1 MAISCVALIMD
12 NRDSNGEV
20 TFIVT
25 RSEPVR
31 VHPVEDA
38 GDGEFYFLSNL
49 DQNVAGIMKTVH
61 LFAAATDRSTAD
73 VGRVLRD
80 ALAKVLVHFYPF
92 SGSLTIS
99 PEGKLIVKCDG
110 RGVPFVEAAAEC
122 DMEVVGDI
130 SIPDPEKLGKLVYV
144 DPRAKNILQTPLLTV
159 QVTRFEC
166 GGFVVGL
173 AMNHCMA
180 DGISSVEFLQS
191 WAETARNRRLSR
203 APFLDRTIQRARHP
217 PKIEFPHHEF
227 AELED
232 ESNLTQLFESEPN
245 RYRAFTFGSD
255 ELDRLK
261 LMATVD
267 GSCTCF
273 VALSAFIWR
282 SWTRALNMD
291 PHQNTKL
298 LFAVDVRRRFQPPLP
313 VGFFGNGVVFGCCL
327 CEAGELQDNP
337 VSFAARLIQAAVR
350 NTTDRFIRSAID
362 YFESNRARPS
372 LTATLV
378 ITTWTK
384 LKFMSSDFGWGEAV
398 QSGPAELPHKVVVFL
413 PQVNG
418 MKSVTVVVGL
428 PASSMKAFQEMLGL

>member
-1 MAISCVALIMD
+1 MSIVHCPQNLVWMD
-12 NRDSNGEV
+12 YRDSNGEV

-61 LFAAATDRSTAD
+61 LFAAPTDRSTAD

-122 DMEVVGDI
+122 GMEVVGDI
-130 SIPDPEKLGKLVYV
+130 SIPNPEKLGKLVYV

-159 QVTRFEC
+159 QIRVRW
-166 GGFVVGL
+166 VRRGL

-180 DGISSVEFLQS
+180 DGISSVDFLQS

-203 APFLDRTIQRARHP
+203 APFLDRSIQRARHP
-217 PKIEFPHHEF
+217 PKIRFPPHEF

-282 SWTRALNMD
+282 SWARALNMD
-291 PHQNTKL
+291 PHQKIKL

-327 CEAGELQDNP
+327 CEAGALQDNP
-337 VSFAARLIQAAVR
+337 VPFAARLIQAAVR

-428 PASSMKAFQEMLGL
+428 PASSMKAFQEMLEL

>member
-1 MAISCVALIMD
+1 MAI
-12 NRDSNGEV
+12 
-20 TFIVT
+20 
-25 RSEPVR
+25 
-31 VHPVEDA
+31 
-38 GDGEFYFLSNL
+38 
-49 DQNVAGIMKTVH
+49 
-61 LFAAATDRSTAD
+61 
-73 VGRVLRD
+73 
-80 ALAKVLVHFYPF
+80 
-92 SGSLTIS
+92 
-99 PEGKLIVKCDG
+99 
-110 RGVPFVEAAAEC
+110 
-122 DMEVVGDI
+122 
-130 SIPDPEKLGKLVYV
+130 
-144 DPRAKNILQTPLLTV
+144 

-232 ESNLTQLFESEPN
+232 ESNLTHLFESEPN

-428 PASSMKAFQEMLGL
+428 PASSMKSFQEMLGL